1 MKIAVVL
8 RGQARCAKLG
18 SDLFQRFVVDEN
30 PQHQFDVFIHTT
42 NTETIC
48 DATDAKNRPQNL
60 YDVEI
65 QDLNYIHENYLK
77 YWKPKKYIIEGTSK
91 FLNTVNNI
99 IKENAKDK
107 TFKNILNID
116 THAPNLLYG
125 GSSKKFDYKRRLH
138 ALHFMSQHWGA
149 ARGYSLID
157 SEYDLILQT
166 RPDCLF
172 YFQSGDLQRCLDIIN
187 YSANDLENISTQVMS
202 HILSVRFSK
211 PLIADYLYVHKQNI
225 ISQWFPDVEK
235 TFFDLF
241 TKDKLALYDLIGDN
255 QIKFQNLLFLK
266 FGKKLEF
273 INNHNCWNA
282 EIIRPSVEINK
293 TDDIGTVFDKCRVK
307 QQNFRKD
314 RTSIE
319 VDLEPIYQKL
329 LNNDLWLEGSYE

>member
-8 RGQARCAKLG
+8 RGQARCAQLG
-18 SDLFQRFVVDEN
+18 SELFQRFVVDEN

-91 FLNTVNNI
+91 FLTTINNI
-99 IKENAKDK
+99 IKENNKD
-107 TFKNILNID
+107 TALKNILNID
-116 THAPNLLYG
+116 THAPNLLG
-125 GSSKKFDYKRRLH
+125 GGNDNDYMLKLH
-138 ALHFMSQHWGA
+138 ALHYMSQHWGA
-149 ARGYSLID
+149 ARGYNLID

-172 YFQSGDLQRCLDIIN
+172 YFKPGDIQKSLDIIN
-187 YSANDLENISTQVMS
+187 YMASNNLKNITTQVMS

-211 PLIADYLYVHKQNI
+211 PFVSDYLYVHKQNI

-241 TKDKLALYDLIGDN
+241 TKDKLDLYDLIGDD

-273 INNHNCWNA
+273 INNYNCWNA
-282 EIIRPSVEINK
+282 EIIRPGVEINE
-293 TDDIGTVFDKCRVK
+293 TDDINTVFDKCRVK

-314 RTSIE
+314 RNSVE
-319 VDLEPIYQKL
+319 VDLEPIYEKL
-329 LNNDLWLEGSYE
+329 LHNDLWLEGSYE

>member
-18 SDLFQRFVVDEN
+18 SELFQRFVVDEN
-30 PQHQFDVFIHTT
+30 PQHEFDVFIHTT

-48 DATDAKNRPQNL
+48 DARDLSLRPLNV
-60 YDVEI
+60 YDVEL
-65 QDLNYIHENYLK
+65 QDLDYIHENYLN
-77 YWKPKKYIIEGTSK
+77 YWKPKKYIIEGTNK
-91 FLNTVNNI
+91 FLNTIDNI
-99 IKENAKDK
+99 INENKKDTK
-107 TFKNILNID
+107 LNNILNIES
-116 THAPNLLYG
+116 HVPNLLSGINNYQV
-125 GSSKKFDYKRRLH
+125 KLH

-157 SEYDLILQT
+157 SDYDLILQT

-172 YFQSGDLQRCLDIIN
+172 YFEKDMIQR
-187 YSANDLENISTQVMS
+187 ANDILEYTASNHLKGISTQVMS

-211 PLIADYLYVHKQNI
+211 PFVSDYLYVHKQNI
-225 ISQWFPDVEK
+225 ISQWFLDVEK

-241 TKDKLALYDLIGDN
+241 TKDKLDLYDLIGDD
-255 QIKFQNLLFLK
+255 QTKFQNLLFLK

-273 INNHNCWNA
+273 INNHNCWKA
-282 EIIRPSVEINK
+282 EIVRPGVEINQ
-293 TDDIGTVFDKCRVK
+293 TDDVGTVFDKCRVK

-314 RTSIE
+314 RNSVE
-319 VDLEPIYQKL
+319 VDLEPIYEKL

>member
-8 RGQARCAKLG
+8 RGQARCAQIG
-18 SDLFQRFVVDEN
+18 SELFQRFVVDKN
-30 PQHQFDVFIHTT
+30 PQHEFDVFIHTT

-48 DATDAKNRPQNL
+48 DATDLKNRPQNL

-65 QDLNYIHENYLK
+65 QHTDYLYENYLN
-77 YWKPKKYIIEGTSK
+77 YWRPKKYIIEGTSK
-91 FLNTVNNI
+91 FLTTINNI
-99 IKENAKDK
+99 IKENNKD
-107 TFKNILNID
+107 TALKNILNID
-116 THAPNLLYG
+116 THAPNLLG
-125 GSSKKFDYKRRLH
+125 GGNDNDYRLKLH
-138 ALHFMSQHWGA
+138 ALHYMSQHWGA

-172 YFQSGDLQRCLDIIN
+172 YFDPGDIQRSLDIIN
-187 YSANDLENISTQVMS
+187 YSASNNLKGISTQVMS
-202 HILSVRFSK
+202 HIVSIRFSK
-211 PLIADYLYVHKQNI
+211 PFVSDYLYVHKQNI

-241 TKDKLALYDLIGDN
+241 TKDKLDLYDLIGND

-273 INNHNCWNA
+273 INNHNCWKA
-282 EIIRPSVEINK
+282 EIVRPGVEISE
-293 TDDIGTVFDKCRVK
+293 TDDVGTVFDKCRVK

-314 RTSIE
+314 RNSVE
-319 VDLEPIYQKL
+319 VDLEPIYEKL